1 MNTAAAGAPGTGASA
16 TGASPTGAAA
26 PAPVLAAD
34 AIVAGYGAAEQIL
47 KGASLTVGAGEIV
60 TIIGPNGA
68 GKSTLLK
75 TIAGLVAAS
84 AGRITLAGRDVTAL
98 DALGRARLGLGFVP
112 QERNVFGTMTVAENL
127 ELSGGREPARGRT
140 RSEALYQRYP
150 MLADKRRAL
159 ARTLSGGQR
168 QILAMAMGLM
178 QDPVLLLLD
187 EPTAGLS
194 PRAADEL
201 FDAIVALNRGGLP
214 ILLVEQHAVEAL
226 AISTRGYVLVAG
238 RNSHE
243 GPGPAL
249 AADPEIRR
257 LFLGG

>member
-1 MNTAAAGAPGTGASA
+1 LSAA
-16 TGASPTGAAA
+16 
-26 PAPVLAAD
+26 VLAVEG
-34 AIVAGYGAAEQIL
+34 IVAGYGAAEEIL
-47 KGASLTVGAGEIV
+47 KGPSIRIEPGEIV
-60 TIIGPNGA
+60 SIIGPNGA

-75 TIAGLVAAS
+75 AIAGLIAAKK
-84 AGRITLAGRDVTAL
+84 GRIVLNGKDVTAA
-98 DALGRARLGLGFVP
+98 DALGRARHGIGFVP
-112 QERNVFGTMTVAENL
+112 QERNVFGAMMVAENL
-127 ELSGGREPARGRT
+127 EISGFQDAKNARA
-140 RSEALYQRYP
+140 RSEELYARYP
-150 MLADKRRAL
+150 MLAEKRRAF

-178 QDPVLLLLD
+178 NAPALLLLD

-194 PRAADEL
+194 PKAADEL

-214 ILLVEQHAVEAL
+214 ILMVEQHAVEAL
-226 AISTRGYVLVAG
+226 AISARGYVLVSG
-238 RNSHE
+238 RNSRE